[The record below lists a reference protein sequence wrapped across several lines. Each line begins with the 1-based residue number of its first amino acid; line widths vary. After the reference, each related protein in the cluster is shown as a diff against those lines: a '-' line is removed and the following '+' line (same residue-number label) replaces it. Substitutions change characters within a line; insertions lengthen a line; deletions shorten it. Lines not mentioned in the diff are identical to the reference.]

1 MIYNLVGN
9 SCVSSYITRDILKQ
23 KFVNP
28 FVWNIFDFN
37 SSYNLVKNW
46 DNINFEKFKLVNNF
60 DGTFS
65 ILIDDLVKVKYV
77 HYLYSQKDTEI
88 RKENNDVYY
97 NKIQDYVIDK
107 YLSRIKFVRSVSP
120 IFLFA
125 TANFGL
131 DRHKPFT
138 LYEQKLLEMLDCKYP
153 IVISFKEMISSNK
166 LITIR
171 QNYPFIDNGLQ
182 FSSYVYDNLRK
193 RLRFFP

>member
-23 KFVNP
+23 KFINP

-46 DNINFEKFKLVNNF
+46 DNINFEKFKLINNL

-77 HYLYSQKDTEI
+77 HYLYSQKDIEI

-97 NKIQDYVIDK
+97 NKIQDYVIGK
-107 YLSRIKFVRSVSP
+107 YLSRIKLIRSVSP

-138 LYEQKLLEMLDCKYP
+138 LYEQKLLERLDCKYP

-171 QNYPFIDNGLQ
+171 QNYPFIDNGLP
-182 FSSYVYDNLRK
+182 FSTYVYSNLRK